1 MAITIKLGIT
11 TDNVDKVGKT
21 FSEELTP
28 SEGVVIEPTSI
39 IDPINPKFIINRDD
53 SYINCNYCEATFLG
67 RKYFAK
73 VSVDTGSRMI
83 VDCTV
88 DYLSSFDLSNCPIT
102 VVRNG
107 DIGSP
112 TVIQDNKYPIAPN
125 REKLQQIPISNSNF
139 TANGNG
145 CYVLQVIGGAANVSE

>member
-1 MAITIKLGIT
+1 MAITIKLGTT

-21 FSEELTP
+21 YTEATP
-28 SEGVVIEPTSI
+28 SGGVVIEPTSI

-53 SYINCNYCEATFLG
+53 SYINCNYCEASFLG

>member
-1 MAITIKLGIT
+1 MAITIKLGTT
-11 TDNVDKVGKT
+11 TDNVDQVGKT
-21 FSEELTP
+21 YTEATP
-28 SEGVVIEPTSI
+28 SGGVVIEPTSI

-53 SYINCNYCEATFLG
+53 NYINCNYCEASFLG

-73 VSVDTGSRMI
+73 VSVDTGSRMV

-88 DYLSSFDLSNCPIT
+88 DSLSSFDLSKCPIT

-139 TANGNG
+139 TANGNS

>member
-1 MAITIKLGIT
+1 MAITIKLGTT

-21 FSEELTP
+21 YTEATP
-28 SEGVVIEPTSI
+28 SGGVVIEPTSI
-39 IDPINPKFIINRDD
+39 IDPITPKFIINRDD

-88 DYLSSFDLSNCPIT
+88 DYLSSFDLSDCPIT

-145 CYVLQVIGGAANVSE
+145 CYVLQVIGGATSND